1 MPSISVKRKLIVT
14 IYRHRKAKTRPRFSC
29 GHGG

>member
-1 MPSISVKRKLIVT
+1 MPSISVKRKLIAT
-14 IYRHRKAKTRPRFSC
+14 IYRHGKAKTRPGFSC